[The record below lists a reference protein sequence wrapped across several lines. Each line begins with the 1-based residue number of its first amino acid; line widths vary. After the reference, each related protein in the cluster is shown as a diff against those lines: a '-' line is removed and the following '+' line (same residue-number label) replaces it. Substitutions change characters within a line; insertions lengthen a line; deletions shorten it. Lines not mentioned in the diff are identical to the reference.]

1 MALTT
6 QNLRW
11 LLNWPDLREASTACM
26 RTPDGNVQLG
36 AHDQAHTWVALATRR
51 TPTDPLW
58 NVCCLARDMPI
69 WHHESWHTIS
79 AKLFINSTLLDS
91 KWFPY
96 VTYHNRPRY
105 NSKILVDFA
114 VHFARASKPSSNV
127 HPSLGKRTWGSV
139 APTSDKDRPNGQ
151 RISLGSTPKIHE
163 TY

>member
-58 NVCCLARDMPI
+58 NVVWLAICRYDIMNRDIPYPQNCSSI
-69 WHHESWHTIS
+69 V
-79 AKLFINSTLLDS
+79 LFLDS

-127 HPSLGKRTWGSV
+127 HSSLGKRTWGSV